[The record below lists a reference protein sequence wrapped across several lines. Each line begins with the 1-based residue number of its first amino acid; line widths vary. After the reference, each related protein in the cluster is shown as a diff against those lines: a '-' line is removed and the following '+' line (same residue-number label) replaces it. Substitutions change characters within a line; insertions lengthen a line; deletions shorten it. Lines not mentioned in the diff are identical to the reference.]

1 MSKSVYRADFP
12 LLESSDVIYMD
23 NAATSYPKA
32 PKVSDAMKYYID
44 EVGASINRSSY
55 RNF

>member
-1 MSKSVYRADFP
+1 MNY
-12 LLESSDVIYMD
+12 IYMD

>member
-1 MSKSVYRADFP
+1 
-12 LLESSDVIYMD
+12 MD
-23 NAATSYPKA
+23 NAATSYLKA
-32 PKVSDAMKYYID
+32 AKVSDAMKYYID